1 MGFYLVVLV
10 VVLAL
15 ASVVVRFRC
24 LVSAFLGPPLH
35 FLSVR
40 QVTH

>member
-1 MGFYLVVLV
+1 MGFYPVVLV
-10 VVLAL
+10 IVLAL
-15 ASVVVRFRC
+15 ASVVVCLPR